1 MILPTPF
8 APVAPKGSVPFNVS
22 FGVFNLILQFVADFF
37 GKCISFYQLDDPFP
51 MFPKTSDLAEVLVPI
66 QHLTAT
72 VSDAELVVT
81 ADIGAVS

>member
-1 MILPTPF
+1 
-8 APVAPKGSVPFNVS
+8 
-22 FGVFNLILQFVADFF
+22 
-37 GKCISFYQLDDPFP
+37 
-51 MFPKTSDLAEVLVPI
+51 MFPKTSDLAEVRVPI